1 MKINLKAF
9 SIVILHGRIFRPYY
23 LAPETGDLFSSR
35 CLDAKTLKF
44 CNASDLNP
52 KTGTVRTA
60 LCLRPHSGKNMIAV
74 FGESTIKIYEDVGYI
89 KMDIPFCSAAYLCQ
103 TFLRSR
109 FPDKQEREAVC
120 REYGIDDSYDLN
132 SSIQMMNM
140 MKPWKKEMM
149 RMLLLHENVSASFL
163 WRMRILTQICFISTL
178 RSIFAW
184 HTAFAGVSKTAI
196 CLRMKH
202 FMPLDKAL
210 Y

>member
-1 MKINLKAF
+1 M
-9 SIVILHGRIFRPYY
+9 HGRIFRPYY
-23 LAPETGDLFSSR
+23 LDPETGDLFSSR

-74 FGESTIKIYEDVGYI
+74 FGESTIKIYEDAGYI

-120 REYGIDDSYDLN
+120 REYGIDDSYDFKFIYSDDEYDEAMEKRNNVYVAAARECFSIIPLADEN
-132 SSIQMMNM
+132 SYSDMLYFNFEKYFCMAYSIR
-140 MKPWKKEMM
+140 WCI
-149 RMLLLHENVSASFL
+149 ENGHMPSDE
-163 WRMRILTQICFISTL
+163 TL
-178 RSIFAW
+178 Y
-184 HTAFAGVSKTAI
+184 
-196 CLRMKH
+196 
-202 FMPLDKAL
+202 AL
-210 Y
+210 G

>member
-1 MKINLKAF
+1 M
-9 SIVILHGRIFRPYY
+9 HGRIFRPYY
-23 LAPETGDLFSSR
+23 LDPETGDLFSSR

-74 FGESTIKIYEDVGYI
+74 FGESTIKIYEDAGYI

-120 REYGIDDSYDLN
+120 REYGIDDSYDFKFIYSDDEYDEAMEKRDDAYVAAARECFSIIPLADEN
-132 SSIQMMNM
+132 SYSDMLYFNFEKYFCMAYSIR
-140 MKPWKKEMM
+140 WCI
-149 RMLLLHENVSASFL
+149 ENGHMPSDE
-163 WRMRILTQICFISTL
+163 TL
-178 RSIFAW
+178 Y
-184 HTAFAGVSKTAI
+184 
-196 CLRMKH
+196 
-202 FMPLDKAL
+202 AL
-210 Y
+210 G

>member
-35 CLDAKTLKF
+35 CLDAKTPKF

-74 FGESTIKIYEDVGYI
+74 FGESTIKIYEDAGYI

-120 REYGIDDSYDLN
+120 REYGIDDSYDFKFIYSDDEYDEAMEKRDDAYVAAARECFSIIPLADEN
-132 SSIQMMNM
+132 SYSDMLYFNFEKYFCMAYSIR
-140 MKPWKKEMM
+140 WCI
-149 RMLLLHENVSASFL
+149 ENGHMPSDE
-163 WRMRILTQICFISTL
+163 TL
-178 RSIFAW
+178 Y
-184 HTAFAGVSKTAI
+184 
-196 CLRMKH
+196 
-202 FMPLDKAL
+202 AL
-210 Y
+210 G

>member
-9 SIVILHGRIFRPYY
+9 SNVILHGRIFRPYY
-23 LAPETGDLFSSR
+23 LDPETGDLFSSR

-74 FGESTIKIYEDVGYI
+74 FGESTLKIYEDAGYI
-89 KMDIPFCSAAYLCQ
+89 KMDIPFCSQAYLCQ

-120 REYGIDDSYDLN
+120 REYGIDDSYDFKFIYSDDEYDEAMEKRDDAYVAAARECFSIIPLADEN
-132 SSIQMMNM
+132 SYSDMLYFNFEKYFCMAYSIR
-140 MKPWKKEMM
+140 WCI
-149 RMLLLHENVSASFL
+149 ENGHMPSDE
-163 WRMRILTQICFISTL
+163 TL
-178 RSIFAW
+178 Y
-184 HTAFAGVSKTAI
+184 
-196 CLRMKH
+196 
-202 FMPLDKAL
+202 AL
-210 Y
+210 G

>member
-9 SIVILHGRIFRPYY
+9 SNVILHGRIFRPYY
-23 LAPETGDLFSSR
+23 LDPETGDLFSSR

-74 FGESTIKIYEDVGYI
+74 FGESTLKIYEDAGYI
-89 KMDIPFCSAAYLCQ
+89 KMDIPFCSQAYLCQ

-120 REYGIDDSYDLN
+120 REYGIDDSYDF
-132 SSIQMMNM
+132 
-140 MKPWKKEMM
+140 K
-149 RMLLLHENVSASFL
+149 
-163 WRMRILTQICFISTL
+163 FIYSDDEYDEAMEA
-178 RSIFAW
+178 RNDSYVAAARHYF
-184 HTAFAGVSKTAI
+184 S
-196 CLRMKH
+196 
-202 FMPLDKAL
+202 FMPLDGDPTNADYVYADFEEYFCFAYAL
-210 Y
+210 LWCVENGYEPVGKGLF

>member
-9 SIVILHGRIFRPYY
+9 SNVILHGRIFRPYY

-74 FGESTIKIYEDVGYI
+74 FGESTIKIYEDAGYI

-120 REYGIDDSYDLN
+120 REYGIDDSYDF
-132 SSIQMMNM
+132 
-140 MKPWKKEMM
+140 K
-149 RMLLLHENVSASFL
+149 
-163 WRMRILTQICFISTL
+163 FIYSDDEYDEAMEA
-178 RSIFAW
+178 RNDSYVAAARHYF
-184 HTAFAGVSKTAI
+184 S
-196 CLRMKH
+196 
-202 FMPLDKAL
+202 FMPLDGDPNADYVYADFEEYSCCAYAL
-210 Y
+210 LWCVENGHEPVGQGLF

>member
-1 MKINLKAF
+1 M
-9 SIVILHGRIFRPYY
+9 HGRIFRPYY
-23 LAPETGDLFSSR
+23 LDPETGDLFSSR

-74 FGESTIKIYEDVGYI
+74 FGESTIKIYEDAGYI

-120 REYGIDDSYDLN
+120 REYGIDDSYDFKFIYSDDEYDEAMEKRDDAYVAAARECFSIIPLADEN
-132 SSIQMMNM
+132 SYSDMLYFNFEKYFCMAYSIR
-140 MKPWKKEMM
+140 WCI
-149 RMLLLHENVSASFL
+149 ENGHMPSDD
-163 WRMRILTQICFISTL
+163 TL
-178 RSIFAW
+178 Y
-184 HTAFAGVSKTAI
+184 
-196 CLRMKH
+196 
-202 FMPLDKAL
+202 AL
-210 Y
+210 G

>member
-1 MKINLKAF
+1 M
-9 SIVILHGRIFRPYY
+9 HGRIFRPYY

-60 LCLRPHSGKNMIAV
+60 LCGIPHSVENMIAV
-74 FGESTIKIYEDVGYI
+74 FGESTIKIYEDAGYI

-120 REYGIDDSYDLN
+120 REYGIDDSYDFKFIYSDDEYDEAMEKRDDAYVAAARECFSIIPLADEN
-132 SSIQMMNM
+132 SYSDMLYFNFEKYFCMAYSIR
-140 MKPWKKEMM
+140 WCI
-149 RMLLLHENVSASFL
+149 ENGHMPSDE
-163 WRMRILTQICFISTL
+163 TL
-178 RSIFAW
+178 Y
-184 HTAFAGVSKTAI
+184 
-196 CLRMKH
+196 
-202 FMPLDKAL
+202 AL
-210 Y
+210 G

>member
-74 FGESTIKIYEDVGYI
+74 FGESTIKIYEDAGYI

-120 REYGIDDSYDLN
+120 REYGIDDSYDFKFIYSDDEYDEAMEKRDDAYVAAARECFSIIPLADEN
-132 SSIQMMNM
+132 SYSDMLYFNFEKYFCMAYSIRWCIENGH
-140 MKPWKKEMM
+140 
-149 RMLLLHENVSASFL
+149 MLSDE
-163 WRMRILTQICFISTL
+163 TL
-178 RSIFAW
+178 Y
-184 HTAFAGVSKTAI
+184 
-196 CLRMKH
+196 
-202 FMPLDKAL
+202 AL
-210 Y
+210 G

>member
-9 SIVILHGRIFRPYY
+9 SNVILHGRIFRPYY
-23 LAPETGDLFSSR
+23 LDHETGDLFSSR

-74 FGESTIKIYEDVGYI
+74 FGESTIKIYEDAGYI

-120 REYGIDDSYDLN
+120 REYGIDDSYDFKFIYSDDEYDEAMEARNN
-132 SSIQMMNM
+132 SYVAAARHYFS
-140 MKPWKKEMM
+140 
-149 RMLLLHENVSASFL
+149 
-163 WRMRILTQICFISTL
+163 
-178 RSIFAW
+178 
-184 HTAFAGVSKTAI
+184 
-196 CLRMKH
+196 
-202 FMPLDKAL
+202 FMPLDGDPNADYVYADFEEYSCCAYAL
-210 Y
+210 LWCVENGHEPVGQGLF

>member
-9 SIVILHGRIFRPYY
+9 SNVILHGRIFRPYY
-23 LAPETGDLFSSR
+23 LDPETGDLFSSR

-74 FGESTIKIYEDVGYI
+74 FGESTIKIYEDAGYI

-120 REYGIDDSYDLN
+120 REYGIDDSYDFKFIYSDDEYDEAMEKRDDAYVAAARECFSIIPLADEN
-132 SSIQMMNM
+132 SYSDMLYFNFEKYFCMAYSIR
-140 MKPWKKEMM
+140 WCI
-149 RMLLLHENVSASFL
+149 ENGHMPSDE
-163 WRMRILTQICFISTL
+163 TL
-178 RSIFAW
+178 Y
-184 HTAFAGVSKTAI
+184 
-196 CLRMKH
+196 
-202 FMPLDKAL
+202 AL
-210 Y
+210 G

>member
-9 SIVILHGRIFRPYY
+9 SNVILHGRIFRPYY
-23 LAPETGDLFSSR
+23 LDPETGDLFSSR

-74 FGESTIKIYEDVGYI
+74 FGESTIKIYEDAGYI

-120 REYGIDDSYDLN
+120 REYGIDDSYDF
-132 SSIQMMNM
+132 
-140 MKPWKKEMM
+140 K
-149 RMLLLHENVSASFL
+149 
-163 WRMRILTQICFISTL
+163 FIYSDDEYDE
-178 RSIFAW
+178 AME
-184 HTAFAGVSKTAI
+184 K
-196 CLRMKH
+196 
-202 FMPLDKAL
+202 
-210 Y
+210 

>member
-60 LCLRPHSGKNMIAV
+60 LCLRPHSGKNMISV
-74 FGESTIKIYEDVGYI
+74 FGESTIKIYEDAGYI

-120 REYGIDDSYDLN
+120 REYGIDDSYDFKFIYSDDEYDEAMEKRDDAYVAAARECFSIIPLADEN
-132 SSIQMMNM
+132 SYSDMLYFNFEKYFCMAYSIR
-140 MKPWKKEMM
+140 WCI
-149 RMLLLHENVSASFL
+149 ENGHMPSDE
-163 WRMRILTQICFISTL
+163 TL
-178 RSIFAW
+178 Y
-184 HTAFAGVSKTAI
+184 
-196 CLRMKH
+196 
-202 FMPLDKAL
+202 AL
-210 Y
+210 G

>member
-1 MKINLKAF
+1 M
-9 SIVILHGRIFRPYY
+9 HGRIFRPYY
-23 LAPETGDLFSSR
+23 LDPETGDLFSSR

-74 FGESTIKIYEDVGYI
+74 FGESTLKIYEDAGYI

-120 REYGIDDSYDLN
+120 REYGIDDSYDFKFIYSDDEYDEAMEKRDDAYVAAARECFSIIPLADEN
-132 SSIQMMNM
+132 SYSDMLYFNFEKYFCMAYSIR
-140 MKPWKKEMM
+140 WCI
-149 RMLLLHENVSASFL
+149 ENGHMPSDE
-163 WRMRILTQICFISTL
+163 TL
-178 RSIFAW
+178 Y
-184 HTAFAGVSKTAI
+184 
-196 CLRMKH
+196 
-202 FMPLDKAL
+202 AL
-210 Y
+210 G

>member
-1 MKINLKAF
+1 M
-9 SIVILHGRIFRPYY
+9 HGRIFRPYY
-23 LAPETGDLFSSR
+23 LDPETGDLFSSR

-74 FGESTIKIYEDVGYI
+74 FGESTIKIYEDAGYI

-120 REYGIDDSYDLN
+120 REYGIDDSYDF
-132 SSIQMMNM
+132 
-140 MKPWKKEMM
+140 K
-149 RMLLLHENVSASFL
+149 
-163 WRMRILTQICFISTL
+163 FIYSDDEYDEAMEA
-178 RSIFAW
+178 RNDSYVAAARHYF
-184 HTAFAGVSKTAI
+184 S
-196 CLRMKH
+196 
-202 FMPLDKAL
+202 FMPLDGDPTNADYVYADFEEYFCFAYAL
-210 Y
+210 LWCVENGYEPVGKGLF

>member
-74 FGESTIKIYEDVGYI
+74 FGESTIKIYEDAGYI

-120 REYGIDDSYDLN
+120 REYGIDDSYDFKFIYSDDEYDEAMEKRDDAYVAAARECFSIIPLADEN
-132 SSIQMMNM
+132 SYSDMLYFNFEKYFCMAYSIR
-140 MKPWKKEMM
+140 WCI
-149 RMLLLHENVSASFL
+149 ENGHMPSDE
-163 WRMRILTQICFISTL
+163 TL
-178 RSIFAW
+178 Y
-184 HTAFAGVSKTAI
+184 
-196 CLRMKH
+196 
-202 FMPLDKAL
+202 AL
-210 Y
+210 G

>member
-23 LAPETGDLFSSR
+23 LDSETGDLFSSR

-74 FGESTIKIYEDVGYI
+74 FGESTIKIYEDAGYI

-103 TFLRSR
+103 TFLRRR
-109 FPDKQEREAVC
+109 FPDKQQLEEVC
-120 REYGIDDSYDLN
+120 KQYGIDDRYDFKFIYSEDEYDEAMEARNNSYVAAARHYF
-132 SSIQMMNM
+132 S
-140 MKPWKKEMM
+140 
-149 RMLLLHENVSASFL
+149 
-163 WRMRILTQICFISTL
+163 
-178 RSIFAW
+178 
-184 HTAFAGVSKTAI
+184 
-196 CLRMKH
+196 
-202 FMPLDKAL
+202 FMPLDGDPNADYVYADFEEYSCCAYAL
-210 Y
+210 LWCVENGHEPVGQGLF

>member
-23 LAPETGDLFSSR
+23 LDPETGDLFSSR

-74 FGESTIKIYEDVGYI
+74 FGESTIKIYEDAGYI

-109 FPDKQEREAVC
+109 YPDKQEREAVC
-120 REYGIDDSYDLN
+120 REYGIDDSYDFKFIYSDDEYDEAMEKRDDAYVAAARECFSIIPLADEN
-132 SSIQMMNM
+132 SYSDMLYFNFEKYFCMAYSIR
-140 MKPWKKEMM
+140 WCI
-149 RMLLLHENVSASFL
+149 ENGHMPSDE
-163 WRMRILTQICFISTL
+163 TL
-178 RSIFAW
+178 Y
-184 HTAFAGVSKTAI
+184 
-196 CLRMKH
+196 
-202 FMPLDKAL
+202 AL
-210 Y
+210 G

>member
-9 SIVILHGRIFRPYY
+9 SNVILHGRIFRPYY

-74 FGESTIKIYEDVGYI
+74 FGESTIKIYEDAGYI

-120 REYGIDDSYDLN
+120 REYGIDDSYDFKFIYSDDEYDEAMEKRDDAYVAAARECFSIIPLADEN
-132 SSIQMMNM
+132 SYSDMLYFNFEKYFCMAYSIR
-140 MKPWKKEMM
+140 WCI
-149 RMLLLHENVSASFL
+149 ENG
-163 WRMRILTQICFISTL
+163 
-178 RSIFAW
+178 
-184 HTAFAGVSKTAI
+184 H
-196 CLRMKH
+196 
-202 FMPLDKAL
+202 MPSDETVHG
-210 Y
+210 

>member
-1 MKINLKAF
+1 MAGF
-9 SIVILHGRIFRPYY
+9 FGRTYY
-23 LAPETGDLFSSR
+23 LDPETGDLFSSR

-74 FGESTIKIYEDVGYI
+74 FGESTIKIYEDAGYI

-120 REYGIDDSYDLN
+120 REYGIDDSYDFKFIYSDDEYDEAMEKRDDAYVAAARECFSIIPLADEN
-132 SSIQMMNM
+132 SYSDMLYFNFEKYFCMAYSIR
-140 MKPWKKEMM
+140 WCI
-149 RMLLLHENVSASFL
+149 ENGHMPSDE
-163 WRMRILTQICFISTL
+163 TL
-178 RSIFAW
+178 Y
-184 HTAFAGVSKTAI
+184 
-196 CLRMKH
+196 
-202 FMPLDKAL
+202 AL
-210 Y
+210 G

>member
-1 MKINLKAF
+1 M
-9 SIVILHGRIFRPYY
+9 HGRIFRPYY
-23 LAPETGDLFSSR
+23 FDPETGDLFSSR

-74 FGESTIKIYEDVGYI
+74 FGESTIKIYEDAGYI

-120 REYGIDDSYDLN
+120 REYGIDDSYDFKFIYSDDEYDEAMEKRDDAYVAAARECFSIIPLADEN
-132 SSIQMMNM
+132 SYSDMLYFNFEKYFCMAYSIR
-140 MKPWKKEMM
+140 WCI
-149 RMLLLHENVSASFL
+149 ENGHMPSDE
-163 WRMRILTQICFISTL
+163 TL
-178 RSIFAW
+178 Y
-184 HTAFAGVSKTAI
+184 
-196 CLRMKH
+196 
-202 FMPLDKAL
+202 AL
-210 Y
+210 G